1 MERFTKGLVMPKLT
15 DLPVNELLESFAAPT
30 ATPGG
35 GSASALAGA
44 IGASLLVMVA
54 TMPKTRTGTDA
65 DRAALDSVL
74 RPLRHSRDHLA
85 ELVDRDTE
93 AYDVVMHAYR
103 QPKATDEEKEARKAA
118 IQAALHGATEA
129 PLDVMRACHAAAR
142 EGLAV
147 ARCGNPSASSDVRVA
162 YELLGAAL
170 AGAAANARINLGG
183 LHDTGFTTGAEA
195 EVQRLSRAMEV
206 AVHEARQALEA

>member
-1 MERFTKGLVMPKLT
+1 MPKLT
-15 DLPVNELLESFAAPT
+15 DLPVRELLESFAAPA

-44 IGASLLVMVA
+44 VGVSLLLMVA

-65 DRAALDSVL
+65 DRAALDGVL

-103 QPKATDEEKEARKAA
+103 LPKTTDEEKEARKAA
-118 IQAALHGATEA
+118 VQAALHGATEV

-170 AGAAANARINLGG
+170 AGAAANARINIES
-183 LHDTGFTTGAEA
+183 LHDTGFTAGAEA
-195 EVQRLSRAMEV
+195 EVQRLLRAMAATVRV
-206 AVHEARQALEA
+206 AHRALQLA

>member
-1 MERFTKGLVMPKLT
+1 MPRLT
-15 DLPVNELLESFAAPT
+15 ELPVTELLESFAAPT

-44 IGASLLVMVA
+44 LGASLLVMVA
-54 TMPKTRTGTDA
+54 TMPKTRGGTDA

-74 RPLRHSRDHLA
+74 WPLRHSRDHLA
-85 ELVDRDTE
+85 ELVDRDRD

-103 QPKATDEEKEARKAA
+103 LPKITDQEKDARKAA
-118 IQAALHGATEA
+118 IQAALHGATEV
-129 PLDVMRACHAAAR
+129 PLNVMRACHAAAR

-147 ARCGNPSASSDVRVA
+147 ARSGNPSASSDVRVA

-170 AGAAANARINLGG
+170 AGAAANARINLES
-183 LHDTGFTTGAEA
+183 LHDTGFTTAAEA
-195 EVQRLSRAMEV
+195 EVQRLSRAMAATV
-206 AVHEARQALEA
+206 QEAREALEA

>member
-1 MERFTKGLVMPKLT
+1 MPKLT
-15 DLPVNELLESFAAPT
+15 ELPVNELLESFSAST

-44 IGASLLVMVA
+44 VGASLLVMVA
-54 TMPKTRTGTDA
+54 AMPKTRTGTDA

-74 RPLRHSRDHLA
+74 RPLRHTRDHLA
-85 ELVDRDTE
+85 ALVDGDSD
-93 AYDVVMHAYR
+93 AYDRVMHAYR
-103 QPKATDEEKEARKAA
+103 LPKSTDEEKAARTGA
-118 IQAALHGATEA
+118 IQAALRGATEV

-147 ARCGNPSASSDVRVA
+147 ARAGNPTASSDLRVS

-170 AGAAANARINLGG
+170 AGAAANARTNLVTV
-183 LHDTGFTTGAEA
+183 HDTGFATGAEA
-195 EVQRLSRAMEV
+195 EVQRLLKAMEATV
-206 AVHEARQALEA
+206 REARQALDA

>member
-1 MERFTKGLVMPKLT
+1 MPKLIER
-15 DLPVNELLESFAAPT
+15 PVDELLESFAAPT

-54 TMPKTRTGTDA
+54 AMPRTRTGTEA
-65 DRAALDSVL
+65 DRAALDGVL

-85 ELVDRDTE
+85 ELMDRDSE
-93 AYDVVMHAYR
+93 AYDAVMHAYR
-103 QPKATDEEKEARKAA
+103 LPKTTDAEKEARKAA
-118 IQAALHGATEA
+118 IQAALHGATEV

-147 ARCGNPSASSDVRVA
+147 ARSGNPSASSDVRVA
-162 YELLGAAL
+162 YELLAAAL
-170 AGAAANARINLGG
+170 AGAAANARINLGS

-195 EVQRLSRAMEV
+195 EVRHLSRAMDATVEDV
-206 AVHEARQALEA
+206 RQTLGGA